1 MASWIG
7 CRVRS
12 RSSRQFAGQARK
24 NLEGATDGSNRSKAR
39 PHGRRGPTR
48 RRMVGAV
55 AGGLAAAAVSR
66 VFHASVDAA
75 VPGPTLL
82 TGAADSKT
90 AA

>member
-1 MASWIG
+1 MGRTVQWPGPMAD
-7 CRVRS
+7 
-12 RSSRQFAGQARK
+12 AA
-24 NLEGATDGSNRSKAR
+24 
-39 PHGRRGPTR
+39 PTR

-55 AGGLAAAAVSR
+55 AGGLAAAAVSS